1 MEELMKGLKFAAALA
16 SLVMM
21 TGVAT
26 AQDWPTRPVTFV
38 VPFAAGGITDSIAR
52 KMAVVMTEKLGQTFV
67 VENRPGAGGIV
78 GTESVANAKPDGYT
92 IIYSSGGPM
101 SILPQLQKGK
111 LSYDPIKAFIHVR
124 GVSASS
130 QMIVASSNTPYN
142 NVTELAEYAKANPG
156 KVTFGSPGI
165 GTAQHLVGEL
175 LKSAAGIDMLHI
187 PYKTGT
193 AQMVDLMSGV
203 IDVSFDYASVVKQY
217 VDGGKMKVIG
227 TTSPERVSTYPDAQT
242 VVEAGFPGGVNIASS
257 WVSTPAG
264 VDQAIIDKLS
274 QVVEETM
281 KDPSILEAFKVAGL
295 NSIGDKGPDVMTQFV
310 IDENAKYDRVIQAAG
325 VTAQ

>member
-1 MEELMKGLKFAAALA
+1 MKRLTIVAALA
-16 SLVMM
+16 SLVAM
-21 TGVAT
+21 TGLAR
-26 AQDWPTRPVTFV
+26 AEDWPTRPVTFV

-52 KMAVVMTEKLGQTFV
+52 KMAVVMTEKLGQPFV

-111 LSYDPIKAFIHVR
+111 LSYDPVTAFIHVH
-124 GVSASS
+124 GVSSSS
-130 QMIVASSNTPYN
+130 QMLIANPAVPYN
-142 NVTELAEYAKANPG
+142 TVTELVAYAKENPG
-156 KVTFGSPGI
+156 KVNFGSPGI

-175 LKSAAGIDMLHI
+175 LKSAAGIDMTHI

-203 IDVSFDYASVVKQY
+203 IDLSFDYSSVVKQY
-217 VDGGKMKVIG
+217 VEAGKMKIIG
-227 TTSPERVSTYPDAQT
+227 TTSPTRVTTYPDAQT
-242 VVEAGFPGGVNIASS
+242 VVEAGFPNAVNVASS
-257 WVSTPAG
+257 WVSVPAG
-264 VDQAIIDKLS
+264 TDPAIVEKLS
-274 QVVEETM
+274 KTVAETM
-281 KDPSILEAFKVAGL
+281 TDKTILDAFAVAGL
-295 NSIGDKGPDVMTQFV
+295 ASIGDKGPDVMNQFV
-310 IDENAKYDRVIQAAG
+310 IDENAKYAKVIAESG